1 MKIQLDGGS
10 SCACAREIDVQKYK
24 RLDTV
29 ISGYKDKDENLIQ
42 ILHFAQ
48 GIFGCISPELQEYI
62 AEKTG
67 IPVSK
72 IHGVVT
78 FYAHFSTEPKGEHII
93 KVCMGTACFVRGA
106 KDIIDALSEKLGIG
120 VGETT
125 KDGKY
130 TLEVTR
136 CIGACGLAPV
146 MTIDDTV
153 YQQMDKK
160 KAAQILDD
168 REVKEH
174 ER

>member
-1 MKIQLDGGS
+1 MNIELDAS
-10 SCACAREIDVQKYK
+10 KCCCAQEKDEQKYK
-24 RLDTV
+24 RFDSV
-29 ISGYKDKDENLIQ
+29 ISGYKDKEGNLIQ
-42 ILHFAQ
+42 ILHYAQ

-72 IHGVVT
+72 VHGVVT

-93 KVCMGTACFVRGA
+93 KVCMGTACFVLGA
-106 KDIIDALSEKLGIG
+106 KDIVDALSDKLGIG

-146 MTIDDTV
+146 MTIDDVV
-153 YQQMDKK
+153 YQQVDKK
-160 KAAQILDD
+160 KVEQILNNE
-168 REVKEH
+168 EVKEH
-174 ER
+174 E

>member
-1 MKIQLDGGS
+1 MELDKS
-10 SCACAREIDVQKYK
+10 QCSCGCGQEKDEQKYK
-24 RLDTV
+24 RLDAI
-29 ISGYKDKDENLIQ
+29 ISGYKDKKENLIQ
-42 ILHFAQ
+42 ILHMAQ
-48 GIFGCISPELQEYI
+48 GIFGCVSPELQEYI
-62 AEKTG
+62 ADKTG
-67 IPVSK
+67 LPVSK
-72 IHGVVT
+72 VHGVVT

-106 KDIIDALSEKLGIG
+106 KDIIDALSDKLGIG

-125 KDGKY
+125 GDGKY

-160 KAAQILDD
+160 KVEQLLNNE
-168 REVKEH
+168 EVKEH
-174 ER
+174 E